1 MFLKK
6 FKKGM
11 EVGAKSGLR
20 STQKKVMRSLEKQ
33 EKKLWKDI
41 NVTQNKSGQQIT
53 DNKNQIIERKRIMT
67 NEE

>member
-41 NVTQNKSGQQIT
+41 NVTQNKS
-53 DNKNQIIERKRIMT
+53 R
-67 NEE
+67 

>member
-1 MFLKK
+1 MRKIEKIYLKEKKIMFLKK

-41 NVTQNKSGQQIT
+41 NVTQNKS
-53 DNKNQIIERKRIMT
+53 R
-67 NEE
+67 